1 MLSTMRALAVSFGMV
16 AAAALPAAAATVTVS
31 KQTSDIF
38 GVEQWDVE
46 ANYKRPEPL
55 NGNFRV
61 RAGAFQLH
69 TDDWG
74 GLPISK
80 DFMAFCLTPFTFINL
95 KGYPEYSIRTKLGTK
110 VQSLLGALAHGA
122 WDKVADATTAG
133 AFQLAAWEI
142 VADGGAGPLDFDK
155 GLFLLR
161 SGTNPKARE
170 QAEKWLDSIGSGAF
184 SKGTAGLTFLSV
196 GQIDGKDVTQNL
208 VTYTPPS
215 PVPLPGA
222 FGFLIAA
229 LAATTALG
237 RMRRA

>member
-1 MLSTMRALAVSFGMV
+1 MV
-16 AAAALPAAAATVTVS
+16 AAVAVPATAATVTVTT
-31 KQTSDIF
+31 QTKSIF
-38 GVEQWDVE
+38 GDEQWHVAAKYKKPDVQ
-46 ANYKRPEPL
+46 
-55 NGNFRV
+55 GNFNV

-74 GLPISK
+74 GLPISN
-80 DFMAFCLTPFTFINL
+80 DFMAFCLTPFTYINL
-95 KGYPEYSIRTKLGTK
+95 KGYPTYTVGTALSGK

-122 WDKVADATTAG
+122 WDKITDATTAG

-142 VADGGAGPLDFDK
+142 VVDGDAGPLDF
-155 GLFLLR
+155 GAGHFLLR
-161 SGTNPKARE
+161 TGTDVAART
-170 QAEKWLDSIGSGAF
+170 QAQTWLQSIGTGAF
-184 SKGTAGLTFLSV
+184 KKGTAGLTFLSV
-196 GQIDGKDVTQNL
+196 APVDGVDKTQNL

-237 RMRRA
+237 RMRRV